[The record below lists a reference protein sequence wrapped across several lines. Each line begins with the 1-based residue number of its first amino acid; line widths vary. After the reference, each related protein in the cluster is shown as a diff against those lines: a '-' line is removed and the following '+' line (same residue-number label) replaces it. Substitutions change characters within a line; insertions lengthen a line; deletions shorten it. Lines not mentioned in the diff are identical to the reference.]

1 MDFVQF
7 SRTIV
12 QVVMSRF
19 YNCFAMDMILLTCL
33 CSGQRVVV
41 QEKKEDQ
48 VVENVVTIQGLT
60 SSGYLLAIG
69 DDYQMCELHPDGNSL
84 DFFKGLIKSKLV

>member
-48 VVENVVTIQGLT
+48 VVENVVTIQVRN
-60 SSGYLLAIG
+60 
-69 DDYQMCELHPDGNSL
+69 NSL
-84 DFFKGLIKSKLV
+84 IADSVASLVFMQMLQT